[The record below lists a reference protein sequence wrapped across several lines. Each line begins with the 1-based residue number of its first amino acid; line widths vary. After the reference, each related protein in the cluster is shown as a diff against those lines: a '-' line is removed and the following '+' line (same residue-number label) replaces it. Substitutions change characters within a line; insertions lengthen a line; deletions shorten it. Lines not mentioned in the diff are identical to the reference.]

1 MIAGK
6 RGLLAARGMLAFAAL
21 AFLAAAILPFWAK
34 WPGRATTSPVLT
46 PEEAAAEYC
55 TDRNALR
62 KAELNELR
70 LIALSPD
77 TSDELR
83 AAAQERIMALL
94 SWMDQEAT
102 VEAVLAAR
110 GFPPALVTVRAG
122 SVNAVVSAPLAQNEA
137 AALLDLIMRE
147 TGIDGGNIKIIMGN

>member
-21 AFLAAAILPFWAK
+21 AFLAAASLPFWAK
-34 WPGRATTSPVLT
+34 WPGRVMPSPALT
-46 PEEAAAEYC
+46 PEAAAAEYC

-110 GFPPALVTVRAG
+110 GFPPALVTVRAD